1 MSIDPNLD
9 GVLIVLNA
17 AGPLAG
23 ISVLITRP
31 VIPASR
37 TARRLAV
44 LGATPLVYPTILI
57 KPSIEKEQIETVQ
70 TSLLNAYAVIFVSP
84 SAVGVTLA
92 EGVKLPHTVKVFAP
106 GLGTAEELNLHDI
119 SNIITPPKSFDSEG
133 LLELPDLQ
141 SVHVDG
147 RRILIFRGDSGR
159 ELLHDELEQ
168 RGAKVEVYTTYHRYA
183 PNTPPTGLLELL
195 TENKVTAISIMSSS
209 AVTNLVSLVS
219 VQVRNQILFSLPVY
233 ASHKRIKA
241 AAEAL
246 GFLNV
251 VETESGDKGL
261 ITSLLNLRK

>member
-1 MSIDPNLD
+1 MNINPNLD
-9 GVLIVLNA
+9 SVLIASNT

-31 VIPASR
+31 VIPAAR
-37 TARRLAV
+37 TAKRLAV

-84 SAVGVTLA
+84 SAVSVTLA
-92 EGVKLPHTVKVFAP
+92 GGVKLPHSVKVFAP
-106 GLGTAEELNLHDI
+106 GLGTAEELNLHGI
-119 SNIITPPKSFDSEG
+119 GNIVTPLKSFDSEG
-133 LLELPDLQ
+133 LLKLPDLQ
-141 SVHVDG
+141 AAHVNG
-147 RRILIFRGDSGR
+147 RHILIFRGDSGR
-159 ELLHDELEQ
+159 ELLNDELEY
-168 RGAKVEVYTTYHRYA
+168 RGAHVEVYATYHRYA
-183 PNTPPTGLLELL
+183 PETPPAGLLELL
-195 TENKVTAISIMSSS
+195 TENKINVISIMSSS

-219 VQVRNQILFSLPVY
+219 AQVRNQILFSLPVY

-241 AAEAL
+241 AAEAQ

-251 VETESGDKGL
+251 VETEPGDKGL